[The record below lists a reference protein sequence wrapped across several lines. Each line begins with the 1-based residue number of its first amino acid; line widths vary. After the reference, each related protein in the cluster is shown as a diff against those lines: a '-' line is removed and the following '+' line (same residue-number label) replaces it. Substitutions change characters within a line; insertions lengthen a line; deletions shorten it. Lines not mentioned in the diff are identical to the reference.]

1 MLASESVL
9 HNHHSHHRHHHQI
22 QQQQQQQKLNNNT
35 KQYNDSIFKQQAVR
49 DDVVVDSNELARNS
63 SVVNTFN
70 LLHPIVPSP
79 INATTALDSDTL
91 NVNRKNSGALSTEE
105 NRDTFIKQLGKLQD
119 NIDKMNSCSVNCL
132 IPSHPDPE
140 SERFIR
146 MCVDEI
152 IKMAVLEGTNRSN
165 KVVRWHSPEE
175 LRKIFDFKLK
185 NEAESKHTL
194 FDLLHKTIEFSVKT
208 GHPYFI
214 NQLYSG
220 LDPYALIGQWLTDA
234 LNPSVYTYEVA
245 PVFTLM
251 EEEVLS
257 EMRRIVGFPNNGY
270 GDGIFCPGGSIANGY
285 AISCAR
291 YYKSPN
297 SKVTGLFGSKRQIIF
312 TSEDSH
318 YSVEK
323 LAMFMGL
330 GSENVCKIKTN
341 EVGKIDIEDL
351 KNKIELCVNN
361 NCEPMMISAT
371 SGTTVLGAFDDL
383 NSIADLCN
391 KHGMWMHVD
400 AAWGGG
406 ALMSPKY
413 RHLLSGIE
421 RADSVTW
428 NPHKM
433 LTASQQCSTFL
444 TRHKDIL
451 SSCHS
456 TNATYLFQ
464 KDKFYDTSYDT
475 GDKHIQ
481 CGRRADVFKFWFMW
495 KAKGTKGLEEHVNQ
509 LFKMSEFLTKAIR
522 ERSGFEL
529 VLDKPECTNISFWY
543 LPPSLRDMERNEKFY
558 SELHKVAPK
567 IKEGMIKKGSMMVTY
582 QPLHNLPNFFR
593 IVLQN
598 SCLTEKDMIY
608 FLDEIESIGNN
619 L

>member
-1 MLASESVL
+1 MIASGHHL
-9 HNHHSHHRHHHQI
+9 HQRHRHQRQHQDSHG
-22 QQQQQQQKLNNNT
+22 
-35 KQYNDSIFKQQAVR
+35 YDESIFKK
-49 DDVVVDSNELARNS
+49 VDQVAPDGYGEKMLAHDNVICNTNPLFISSESKSNEPSHSTAKTDANVIVNAVNS
-63 SVVNTFN
+63 SSKLTGVSTDKLFVFEG
-70 LLHPIVPSP
+70 
-79 INATTALDSDTL
+79 NAMSS
-91 NVNRKNSGALSTEE
+91 RTEE
-105 NRDTFIKQLGKLQD
+105 TNKQHK
-119 NIDKMNSCSVNCL
+119 L
-132 IPSHPDPE
+132 IPSHPNDE
-140 SERFIR
+140 VRAFIQT
-146 MCVDEI
+146 CIEEI
-152 IKMAVLEGTNRSN
+152 IKSAVYSGTTRSN
-165 KVVRWHSPEE
+165 RVVEWHSPED
-175 LRKIFDFKLK
+175 LKTLFDFKLK
-185 NEAESKHTL
+185 QDAETHENLFTL
-194 FDLLHKTIEFSVKT
+194 LRKTIEYSVKT

-220 LDPYALIGQWLTDA
+220 VDPYALIGQWLTDA

-257 EMRRIVGFPNNGY
+257 EMRRIVGFPDNGY

-291 YYKSPN
+291 YFKFPN
-297 SKVTGLFGSKRQIIF
+297 SKKNGLFTTKRQIIF

-330 GSENVCKIKTN
+330 GSENVCKIKTDKC
-341 EVGKIDIEDL
+341 GKIDIDDLELNIKKHISED
-351 KNKIELCVNN
+351 CV
-361 NCEPMMISAT
+361 PLMVSAT
-371 SGTTVLGAFDDL
+371 AGTTVLGAYDNL
-383 NSIADLCN
+383 EQIADLCAQ
-391 KHGMWMHVD
+391 HGMWMHVD

-406 ALMSPKY
+406 ALMSPIH
-413 RHLLSGIE
+413 RHLLKGIE

-444 TRHKDIL
+444 TKHKDIL
-451 SSCHS
+451 SKCHS

-495 KAKGTKGLEEHVNQ
+495 KAKGTRGLEEHINQ
-509 LFKMSEFLTKAIR
+509 IFRMAAYITQSIKKR
-522 ERSGFEL
+522 DGFQL
-529 VLDKPECTNISFWY
+529 VLDKPECTNICFWY
-543 LPPSLRDMERNEKFY
+543 VPPSLRNLSRNASFNVQ
-558 SELHKVAPK
+558 LHKVAPK
-567 IKEGMIKKGSMMVTY
+567 IKEAMIKKGSMMVTY
-582 QPLHNLPNFFR
+582 QPLRNLPNFFR

-598 SCLTEKDMIY
+598 SCLNEDDMDY
-608 FLDEIESIGNN
+608 FLNEIEALGKD